1 VVDRAAWHVRLVGY
15 PQIQFAGRASA
26 ASAVHCP
33 GRIFIAAGGQFGPRS
48 PAFLFDQGDVAA
60 GTRGLLG
67 IEAGRVLATQFGYTG
82 STLLL
87 LAVMAAGW
95 SVFSG
100 MSWLW
105 AFEQLGVLLERGLS
119 FFYGR

>member
-1 VVDRAAWHVRLVGY
+1 
-15 PQIQFAGRASA
+15 
-26 ASAVHCP
+26 
-33 GRIFIAAGGQFGPRS
+33 
-48 PAFLFDQGDVAA
+48 
-60 GTRGLLG
+60 LLG